1 MNIKDILAR
10 LDHTNLKQTVTLDDI
25 KRTCDEGILYNTA
38 TICIPPCFVRQA
50 SDYVNN
56 KIKVCTVIGFPNGY
70 QTTKVKCFEAS
81 QAVKDG
87 ADEIDMVIN
96 LSYLKTNPETAVR
109 EINEIKEAAEGKTL
123 KVIIETCLLTYEE
136 KLTACKILSES
147 KGDFIKTST
156 GFSTGGATLEDIKLL
171 VRHCKGKRVKA
182 AGGIKSLE
190 DAVQF
195 IEAGADRLGS
205 SGLIRLVKEANYVN

>member
-70 QTTKVKCFEAS
+70 QTTKVKCFETS

>member
-38 TICIPPCFVRQA
+38 TICIPPCFVRRA

-195 IEAGADRLGS
+195 IEAGADRLGT